1 MLEVNNLECI
11 RGDRSLFSELGFS
24 LDAGELLHLQ
34 GHNGSGKTTLLRTLC
49 GLIAPSAGAVNW
61 NGKNI
66 RRQREEFASEMLF
79 LGHLNGLK
87 DDLTAVENLRILCQ
101 LDGLD
106 ADVEELWQVLE
117 EMGLYGHEDLPVRV
131 LSQGQKRRVSLAR
144 LLLSKAPLWLLDEPF
159 TALDKTGV
167 TLLENYLSEFVN
179 AGGSLLLTTHH
190 PLAMD
195 CTLKTINLDERQ
207 AAMETSHGT
216 N

>member
-24 LDAGELLHLQ
+24 LEAGELLHLQ

-61 NGKNI
+61 NGRNI

-87 DDLTAVENLRILCQ
+87 DDLTAAENLRILCQ

-159 TALDKTGV
+159 TALDKAAV
-167 TLLENYLSEFVN
+167 EFLQTVIVDHIKQ
-179 AGGSLLLTTHH
+179 GGLVILTTHQD
-190 PLAMD
+190 LALTTGEVKQLRLGWKKD
-195 CTLKTINLDERQ
+195 GDV
-207 AAMETSHGT
+207 
-216 N
+216 